1 MIAAPSRRR
10 WPWLLLF
17 DHHCS
22 SRDIEAMDRELIRQH
37 LKGQGPFII
46 RTSDGKQFSVPHP
59 EFVLVGRHNLVIEHP
74 KGMLDIV
81 HPLHVVSIRPAPR
94 RKAAKG

>member
-1 MIAAPSRRR
+1 MIVAPSRRQ
-10 WPWLLLF
+10 WPWFLLF
-17 DHHCS
+17 DRRRS
-22 SRDIEAMDRELIRQH
+22 SRYIEAMDRESIRQN
-37 LKGQGPFII
+37 LRGQGPFII

-81 HPLHVVSIRPAPR
+81 DPLHVVSIRPAPR